1 MQEKVRLHVFLA
13 QWLKK
18 NIEKEKFFE
27 LMAPVTLN
35 TVCFRFNPNGST
47 KSQELNNLNEKLLNS
62 LNKSGKLYLTHT
74 KIKAN
79 FVIRMV
85 VSQTY
90 VTAKHVENAW
100 ERIKRIAQT
109 SNLKLL

>member
-1 MQEKVRLHVFLA
+1 M
-13 QWLKK
+13 LKK
-18 NIEKEKFFE
+18 NIEKDKFFE

-35 TVCFRFNPNGST
+35 TVCFRFNPNNAV
-47 KSQELNNLNEKLLNS
+47 KSQLLNNLNEKLLNI

-74 KIKAN
+74 KIKGD

-100 ERIKRIAQT
+100 ERIKKTAQDL
-109 SNLKLL
+109 NKMEG